1 MISPISATAIDFDLL
16 DTSTTIARRE
26 RQGALGAPA
35 ILFLVLSGLGPTTVY
50 PVQLVSGIGL
60 STVSPVPASAGS
72 IMGLDRESLRLLSGG
87 TTKISP
93 GEHAI
98 ARFKNFALLQDD
110 WDDRGALAPGQDAI
124 DAAMKFISNLQPWH
138 PTPFA
143 TIDRE
148 GHAVIELNDPTT
160 NYFGS
165 ITFLSATQV
174 ELYVHRGDR
183 PSIFFEGDLSSREA
197 RKFLRVEMQIALP
210 S

>member
-16 DTSTTIARRE
+16 DTSTTNARRE
-26 RQGALGAPA
+26 RQGAPGVPA
-35 ILFLVLSGLGPTTVY
+35 ILFLVLSGLGPTTV
-50 PVQLVSGIGL
+50 VQLASGIGT
-60 STVSPVPASAGS
+60 STVSSVQASAGS
-72 IMGLDRESLRLLSGG
+72 LMGLDRESLRLLSGG
-87 TTKISP
+87 TTKISR

-110 WDDRGALAPGQDAI
+110 WDDRGTLSPGRDAI

-148 GHAVIELNDPTT
+148 GHPVIELNDPTT

-183 PSIFFEGDLSSREA
+183 PSIFFEGDLSSPEA